1 MDIIKNNFLRIAK
14 QPDGVYIETFRK
26 GYSVKDFNILMSNN
40 PEIRITSFIA
50 VRNALMN
57 APPSPGEVR

>member
-57 APPSPGEVR
+57 APIPR